1 MTRWFPEILSTTQ
14 QEQEDL
20 RETLMIETRK
30 RKMSALAGLEE
41 EPPAKVQR
49 VVPEMLGKIIDIME
63 EDPDEPIIVK
73 ITLGMNPYLQ

>member
-1 MTRWFPEILSTTQ
+1 MKRWFSEIISTTK

-41 EPPAKVQR
+41 KPPRKVQR
-49 VVPEMLGKIIDIME
+49 VVPEMLRKIIDIME
-63 EDPDEPIIVK
+63 EDLDEPTIAN